1 MASCPGCTELLAG
14 RTIDKP
20 REYLEL
26 AYRLLGLVNAGVFV
40 ATQSTCPLPDLFKSE
55 WPADTVEH
63 NFECSVCGRT
73 FQLFA
78 DTYNGHAAWDLTGP
92 PRSQPEPELAPEPQI
107 ELGSWITDSA
117 PSTN

>member
-1 MASCPGCTELLAG
+1 MASCPRCKEFLAG

-26 AYRLLGLVNAGVFV
+26 AYCLLRLVNEGVFIT
-40 ATQSTCPLPDLFKSE
+40 TQSTCPLPDLFKPQ

-63 NFECSVCGRT
+63 NFECTICGRT

-92 PRSQPEPELAPEPQI
+92 QTKEPVAME
-107 ELGSWITDSA
+107 SA
-117 PSTN
+117 ATP